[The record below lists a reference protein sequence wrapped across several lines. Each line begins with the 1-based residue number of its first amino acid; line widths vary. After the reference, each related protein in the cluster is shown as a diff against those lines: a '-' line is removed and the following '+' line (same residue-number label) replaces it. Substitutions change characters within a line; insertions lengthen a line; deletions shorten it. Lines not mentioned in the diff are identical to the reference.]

1 MQIPILNGIY
11 TDEASDF
18 RTSYPRN
25 LIPVPKGQGISQGY
39 LRPADGII
47 EFGTGPGIDRGGIN
61 WDSICYRVM
70 GTKLVSIDALGQ
82 STTLGDVGGSTQVS
96 LDYSFD
102 QLAIASN
109 NNLFY
114 YDGTTLTQVTDTDL
128 GVVLDMIWVDGYF
141 MTTDGEFLV
150 VTDLANPLSVNPL
163 KYGSSEID
171 PDPVVAL
178 KKVRNEPHA
187 INRYT
192 IEAFDNIGGSGFPFQ
207 RIEGA
212 QITKGSIGTHTCTVF
227 LNAVAFLGSGRNEA
241 LSVWLGVNGNAQK
254 LATREID
261 QLLTEYTEDVL
272 SVCLV
277 ETRTVNSH
285 SFLYLHLP
293 DKTLVYDAAAS
304 QAVGEPVWFILTSGV
319 NETGQYLAQNFVWCY
334 DKWLLGHPLLAKT
347 GRLNDKVASHW
358 GDILTWEFGTQIIYN
373 EANGAIFHELELIS
387 LSGRVALE
395 DDPQISTQ
403 YSLDGE
409 TWSQEKYIKAGK
421 RGQRNKRLVWFQ
433 QGTMRNWRIQ
443 RFKGDSDSMLS
454 MARLEAQIEPLSV

>member
-11 TDEASDF
+11 TDENADF

-25 LIPVPKGQGISQGY
+25 LIPVPKSQGISQGY

-47 EFGTGPGIDRGGIN
+47 EFGTGPGVDRGGIN
-61 WDSICYRVM
+61 WNNECFRVM
-70 GTKLVSIDALGQ
+70 GTKLVKVDFLGNA
-82 STTLGDVGGSTQVS
+82 TVIGEVGGNTQVT

-102 QLAIASN
+102 RLAIASN

-114 YDGTTLTQVTDTDL
+114 YDGTTLTQITDTDL
-128 GVVLDMIWVDGYF
+128 GDVVDMLWVDGYF

-150 VTDLANPLSVNPL
+150 VTDLDDPFSINPL

-171 PDPVVAL
+171 PDPVKAL
-178 KKVRNEPHA
+178 LKIRNEPHA

-192 IEAFDNIGGSGFPFQ
+192 IEVFDNIGGSGFPFQ

-212 QITKGSIGTHTCTVF
+212 QIMKGSMGTHTCCKY
-227 LNAVAFLGSGRNEA
+227 LEAVAFLGGGRNEA
-241 LSVWLGVNGNAQK
+241 PSIWLGANGNAQK

-261 QLLTEYTEDVL
+261 QILKEYTETEL
-272 SVCLV
+272 SNCLIEPRV
-277 ETRTVNSH
+277 DNSH
-285 SFLYLHLP
+285 QFLYLHLP

-304 QAVGEPVWFILTSGV
+304 QATGQSIWFILTSGV
-319 NETGQYLAQNFVWCY
+319 NETGQYLAKNFVWCY
-334 DKWLLGHPLLAKT
+334 DQWIVGHSLLAKT
-347 GRLNDKVASHW
+347 GYFNNKISSHW
-358 GDILTWEFGTQIIYN
+358 DDIITWEFGTQIVYN
-373 EANGAIFHELELIS
+373 EGNGAIFHELELIS

-395 DDPQISTQ
+395 NDPQISTQ

-409 TWSQEKYIKAGK
+409 TWSQEKYINAGK
-421 RGQRNKRLVWFQ
+421 RGQRNKRLTWFQ

-454 MARLEAQIEPLSV
+454 MARLEARIEPMMV